1 MENKQLIA
9 AKLKSM
15 MNGQIRMDS
24 KNVNK
29 YTLFDTTKYKV
40 KHLIKLSQMPSWSQI
55 LDDVQIFQDQVGRLN
70 VCVNSI

>member
-15 MNGQIRMDS
+15 MNGQIRMDL

-29 YTLFDTTKYKV
+29 YTLFDTTKYKSQTLNQAV
-40 KHLIKLSQMPSWSQI
+40 ANAKLESN
-55 LDDVQIFQDQVGRLN
+55 FR
-70 VCVNSI
+70 